1 MIITIKISNKQIPIP
16 FVTHLPFIPIHF
28 PLIGNKIDLDFLT
41 TIQKE
46 EQSHCD

>member
-1 MIITIKISNKQIPIP
+1 MIINIKISNKQIPIP

-28 PLIGNKIDLDFLT
+28 PLIGNKIDFLT